1 MKKELVK
8 TKGIKQQIMTKN
20 FILTITAV
28 IILVTSAAVIGRK
41 ALLNS
46 SSELL
51 SSFAK
56 QVGQDIGRII
66 ELETSK
72 VEVAA
77 ESAILRNSDVSL
89 ESKLNYLSGIVKDQ
103 KYKKAAI
110 IDLNGECKTILGET
124 VDVSD
129 KAYFKENLAGKSYF
143 SAPTLSKA
151 DGGLQISIT
160 TPILNYQG
168 EMIAILFFSKDADSF
183 CKITND
189 IRFAQTGTAYVVDE
203 NGTNIMNNDIEK
215 VKNKVNRI
223 EDAKTDSSYEELADI
238 TKKMISGESGAGS
251 YKFDGKTKFLG
262 YAPVENTGWSV
273 GITCDLADMLS
284 QMNNLIVMLIIIGT
298 VALIIM
304 LIVSYFIADKIS
316 KRLVKLKD
324 EVEEISTG
332 NFEAKEINET
342 INDEITAIYNSLED
356 TKKSVGN
363 MINVIKESAD
373 ELNNES
379 TQLKNISEIFIE
391 GTSNINDSIAQ
402 ATKGTESQA
411 SDLSEI
417 NIILNDFDAK
427 MN

>member
-72 VEVAA
+72 VEVVA

-129 KAYFKENLAGKSYF
+129 KAYFK
-143 SAPTLSKA
+143 
-151 DGGLQISIT
+151 
-160 TPILNYQG
+160 
-168 EMIAILFFSKDADSF
+168 
-183 CKITND
+183 
-189 IRFAQTGTAYVVDE
+189 
-203 NGTNIMNNDIEK
+203 
-215 VKNKVNRI
+215 
-223 EDAKTDSSYEELADI
+223 
-238 TKKMISGESGAGS
+238 
-251 YKFDGKTKFLG
+251 
-262 YAPVENTGWSV
+262 
-273 GITCDLADMLS
+273 
-284 QMNNLIVMLIIIGT
+284 
-298 VALIIM
+298 
-304 LIVSYFIADKIS
+304 
-316 KRLVKLKD
+316 
-324 EVEEISTG
+324 
-332 NFEAKEINET
+332 
-342 INDEITAIYNSLED
+342 
-356 TKKSVGN
+356 
-363 MINVIKESAD
+363 
-373 ELNNES
+373 
-379 TQLKNISEIFIE
+379 
-391 GTSNINDSIAQ
+391 
-402 ATKGTESQA
+402 
-411 SDLSEI
+411 
-417 NIILNDFDAK
+417 
-427 MN
+427 

>member
-1 MKKELVK
+1 
-8 TKGIKQQIMTKN
+8 
-20 FILTITAV
+20 
-28 IILVTSAAVIGRK
+28 
-41 ALLNS
+41 
-46 SSELL
+46 
-51 SSFAK
+51 
-56 QVGQDIGRII
+56 
-66 ELETSK
+66 
-72 VEVAA
+72 
-77 ESAILRNSDVSL
+77 
-89 ESKLNYLSGIVKDQ
+89 
-103 KYKKAAI
+103 
-110 IDLNGECKTILGET
+110 
-124 VDVSD
+124 
-129 KAYFKENLAGKSYF
+129 
-143 SAPTLSKA
+143 
-151 DGGLQISIT
+151 
-160 TPILNYQG
+160 
-168 EMIAILFFSKDADSF
+168 MIAILFFSKDADSF

-411 SDLSEI
+411 SELSEI

-427 MN
+427 MNESKENIDSINKKSKDISNKANDSCEDMENLSKFMEVLNDSFASFAKEILEMVATSEEISVATNEFVVSSTDIKDSTDNLSELTSNMEKAVNQFRI